1 MILVDLEK
9 CRGCGIC
16 VKNCPLEAI
25 ELVDR
30 KAKTNDNCVVCGIC
44 YRVCPFKAIEKTEE
58 RAPENISCTHCP
70 VNCSIP
76 PGKTGACKR
85 YTHVNGEL
93 VRIRKLVIEGI
104 ATEAENTKLPYKPL
118 ITAVGSGTNYPCS
131 NPAPYIVSESINGVD
146 VVTVVTEAPLSY
158 SGVKVK
164 IDTNFHI
171 GDEGAKVRREGKV
184 VGMVTTEEYGS
195 KMLTIGGANLISGS
209 NDGFLVVR
217 TIVDL
222 VNGRRVKLKIDNGS
236 TIEIQQGKPPV
247 IGGQEEKLMR
257 VGCGSATVGMFA
269 RQLSKVVDE
278 AIILDYHIIGL
289 LSEHMAGRAVG
300 MKYSGV
306 VPYGR
311 KSTAGRYFGKAGLGW
326 GGTEITD
333 PKDAIKSVDMNIA
346 RPGMKILVTETT
358 GQKAALFELQEDGSV
373 RQIELTPDV
382 EEAVKTI
389 ADTCEK
395 SMVSVIYTGG
405 TGGSAR
411 AGVTNLPKALTDA
424 IHREEVK
431 LSIAGAPTYV
441 LPGGGIN
448 FMVDV
453 SKMVPESLT
462 WVPTPA
468 TVAPVEYTMT
478 REKYE
483 EIGGHTA
490 HIMTK
495 QELLEKLKKEEA

>member
-1 MILVDLEK
+1 MIVIVVDLEK
-9 CRGCGIC
+9 CTGCSLC
-16 VKNCPLEAI
+16 VKNCPLGAI
-25 ELVDR
+25 EVIDK
-30 KAKTNDNCVVCGIC
+30 KARVSEDCVNCGIC
-44 YRVCPFKAIEKTEE
+44 FRVCTFEAITRTEE
-58 RAPENISCTHCP
+58 REPENITCTHCP

-85 YTHVNGEL
+85 YTHMEREL
-93 VRIRKLVIEGI
+93 IRNRKLVVEAIT
-104 ATEAENTKLPYKPL
+104 TEPETAKLPYKPL

-131 NPAPYIVSESINGVD
+131 YPAPYIVSESIDGID

-164 IDTNFHI
+164 IDTNLHI
-171 GDEGAKVRREGKV
+171 GEEGAKVRRDGKI

-195 KMLTIGGANLISGS
+195 KMLTIGGANLLSGS
-209 NDGFLVVR
+209 NDGFVVAR

-222 VNGRRVKLKIDNGS
+222 VNGRKVILKVDKGS
-236 TIEIQQGKPPV
+236 RLEIQHGFPP
-247 IGGQEEKLMR
+247 IIDGQEEKLMR
-257 VGCGSATVGMFA
+257 VGCGSATIGMFA

-289 LSEHMAGRAVG
+289 LSEHMAGKAVG
-300 MKYSGV
+300 MTYSGV
-306 VPYGR
+306 IPYGR
-311 KSTAGRYFGKAGLGW
+311 KSTNGRYFGKSGHGW
-326 GGTEITD
+326 GGTEIID
-333 PKDAIKSVDMNIA
+333 PKDAIKSIDMNIA

-358 GQKAALFELQEDGSV
+358 GQKTAFFELQEDGTVKSIETPQRV
-373 RQIELTPDV
+373 KDVVQI
-382 EEAVKTI
+382 I

-424 IHREEVK
+424 VHKEEVK
-431 LSIAGAPTYV
+431 LTIAGAPTFV

-453 SKMVPESLT
+453 SKMAPEPLT

-483 EIGGHTA
+483 EIGGHVER
-490 HIMTK
+490 IMSK
-495 QELLEKLKKEEA
+495 QELLNKLKES

>member
-1 MILVDLEK
+1 MILINIEK
-9 CRGCGIC
+9 CTGCGIC

-25 ELVDR
+25 EVIDK
-30 KAKTNDNCVVCGIC
+30 KAKTNENCVVCGIC
-44 YRVCPFKAIEKTEE
+44 YRVCPFRAIEMTEK
-58 RAPENISCTHCP
+58 RALENITCTHCP
-70 VNCSIP
+70 VTCSIP

-85 YTHVNGEL
+85 YTYRNNEL
-93 VRIRKLVIEGI
+93 VRNRKLVIEGI
-104 ATEAENTKLPYKPL
+104 TFEPESAKLPYKPL

-131 NPAPYIVSESINGVD
+131 NPAPYIISECIDGID

-171 GDEGAKVRREGKV
+171 GDEGAKVRRDGKV
-184 VGMVTTEEYGS
+184 VGMITTEEYGS

-222 VNGRRVKLKIDNGS
+222 VNGRRVKLKIEKGS
-236 TIEIQQGKPPV
+236 SLEIQQGMAPV
-247 IGGQEEKLMR
+247 IDGQQEQLMR
-257 VGCGSATVGMFA
+257 VGCGSATAGMFA

-289 LSEHMAGRAVG
+289 LSEHMAGKAVG

-306 VPYGR
+306 IPYGR
-311 KSTAGRYFGKAGLGW
+311 KSTAGRYFGKPGHGW
-326 GGTEITD
+326 GGTEITE
-333 PKDAIKSVDMNIA
+333 PIDAIRSIDMSIA

-358 GQKAALFELQEDGSV
+358 GQKAALFEVQKDGSV
-373 RQIELTPDV
+373 KSIELTPPIKD
-382 EEAVKTI
+382 AVKII

-395 SMVSVIYTGG
+395 SIVSVIYTGG

-411 AGVTNLPKALTDA
+411 AGVTNLPKELTDA

-431 LSIAGAPTYV
+431 LSIAGAPTFV

-453 SKMVPESLT
+453 SKMIPESLT

-478 REKYE
+478 RDKYE
-483 EIGGHTA
+483 EIGGHSA
-490 HIMTK
+490 HIITK
-495 QELLEKLKKEEA
+495 QKLLQKIKFEAR